1 MSNSF
6 ISKSIN
12 LNLPYFNPF
21 PIMGDRLL
29 PLIITFQIFKF
40 EIQKQTTSWL
50 VDPCLIIVVFNF
62 VDILEIYFILLRHV

>member
-1 MSNSF
+1 
-6 ISKSIN
+6 
-12 LNLPYFNPF
+12 
-21 PIMGDRLL
+21 MGDRLL